1 MASPNQLSFLPD
13 DYLERKRSRRT
24 NAIFASLFVVVVGSV
39 FGAFTMTR
47 KSLAALE
54 GEYTAVDNQY
64 AEAAKRIELVRQMQ
78 EKQRTMAGQAELTA
92 GLLERVPR
100 SHVLAEVT
108 NAMPAG
114 VSLLELDMQSRV
126 RAVAVAPPRPAGT
139 AGSIT
144 TADATR
150 AAQDTARRA
159 PEPRRYDV
167 FMRLQGV
174 AANDVQV
181 AGFIT
186 RLGQSKLFRD
196 VNLVISEEFKSEDT
210 RGTGGAG
217 VRKFTIELGLE
228 PNARVL
234 TDGTRVAEGATG
246 TGSSQTATGPGS
258 VRSDRATTR
267 SIGGAK

>member
-24 NAIFASLFVVVVGSV
+24 NAICASLFVVVVGSV
-39 FGAFTMTR
+39 FGAFSMTR

-54 GEYTAVDNQY
+54 AEFTAVDNQY
-64 AEAAKRIELVRQMQ
+64 AEAAKRIELVREMQ

-114 VSLLELDMQSRV
+114 VSLLEFDMQSRV
-126 RAVAVAPPRPAGT
+126 RAAPPPPPRPAGAAPNIT
-139 AGSIT
+139 A
-144 TADATR
+144 ADA
-150 AAQDTARRA
+150 AKSAQDAAKRTA
-159 PEPRRYDV
+159 EPKRYDV
-167 FMRLQGV
+167 FMKLQGI

-186 RLGQSKLFRD
+186 RLGASKLFRD
-196 VNLVISEEFKSEDT
+196 VNLVISEEFKADDSQSP
-210 RGTGGAG
+210 G
-217 VRKFTIELGLE
+217 VQKIRKFTIELSLE

-234 TDGTRVAEGATG
+234 SDGTRVLAETPTTSAATKPAP
-246 TGSSQTATGPGS
+246 TNLAPSNN
-258 VRSDRATTR
+258 
-267 SIGGAK
+267 GGAK